1 MKKYVFTI
9 KEEVCVAH
17 GKDPAAT
24 ELLKVLPHYGT
35 VEDYECVVADI
46 KLESQGTIDKLTTHI
61 KSIEE
66 RELTDDEIALLRT
79 YRANKDSV
87 TAAHLA
93 RENELTKQLQ
103 ANRTNLEQLIGKIKA
118 LLGE

>member
-9 KEEVCVAH
+9 KEEICVAH

-35 VEDYECVVADI
+35 VEDYDSIVADV
-46 KLESQGTIDKLTTHI
+46 KLDSQATIDKLTSHI

-66 RELTDDEIALLRT
+66 QELSDDEIALLRT
-79 YRANKDSV
+79 YRANKESV

-103 ANRTNLEQLIGKIKA
+103 SNKVAFEQVIAKIKTVI
-118 LLGE
+118 GE